1 MLIRLFKISKRCIS
15 VIFLLSTFLTSFHHH
30 NDLKSHPNCPICVI
44 QRNVTNADTP
54 PDVEY
59 IVDLNLKY
67 EIVLEKL
74 VSIHSYNYKNSLHQ
88 RAPPYNS

>member
-1 MLIRLFKISKRCIS
+1 MLIKLFRISKKYLSIVFLFS
-15 VIFLLSTFLTSFHHH
+15 VFLISFHHH
-30 NDLKSHPNCPICVI
+30 NDLKTHSDCPICII
-44 QRNVTNADTP
+44 QTNITNADIP
-54 PDVEY
+54 PDVKY
-59 IVDLNLKY
+59 IVGLDYKY

>member
-1 MLIRLFKISKRCIS
+1 MLTKLPKILKKYLSI
-15 VIFLLSTFLTSFHHH
+15 VFLLSVFLTSFHHH
-30 NDLKSHPNCPICVI
+30 NDLKSHSNCPICVI

-54 PDVEY
+54 PDIEY
-59 IVDLNLKY
+59 IVDLELKY

-74 VSIHSYNYKNSLHQ
+74 VSIHNHNYKNSLHQ

>member
-1 MLIRLFKISKRCIS
+1 MLTKYLKILKKYLSI
-15 VIFLLSTFLTSFHHH
+15 VFLLSVFLTSFHHH
-30 NDLKSHPNCPICVI
+30 NDLKSHSNCPICVI

-59 IVDLNLKY
+59 IVDLDLKY

-74 VSIHSYNYKNSLHQ
+74 VSIHNYNYKNSLHQ

>member
-1 MLIRLFKISKRCIS
+1 MLTKYLKILKKYLSI
-15 VIFLLSTFLTSFHHH
+15 VFLLSVFLTSFHHH
-30 NDLKSHPNCPICVI
+30 NNLKSHPNCPICII

-54 PDVEY
+54 PDIEY
-59 IVDLNLKY
+59 IVDLDLKY

-74 VSIHSYNYKNSLHQ
+74 ISIYSYNYKNSLHQ

>member
-1 MLIRLFKISKRCIS
+1 MLIKSSKILKKYLSI
-15 VIFLLSTFLTSFHHH
+15 VFLLAVFLTSFHHH

-74 VSIHSYNYKNSLHQ
+74 VSIHNYNYKNSLHQ
-88 RAPPYNS
+88 RAPPHNS